1 MIENKLGIIQNSAD
15 GKIKIKRDLG
25 KNYCRRP
32 HLRERWKARE
42 ALCEEENTH
51 THKKMEGKMRKGQSC
66 LYLMDNVGQLVK
78 CATAIFSCV
87 DHYTVS
93 KSK

>member
-51 THKKMEGKMRKGQSC
+51 THKNGGEDEKGSV
-66 LYLMDNVGQLVK
+66 LPVPHG
-78 CATAIFSCV
+78 
-87 DHYTVS
+87 
-93 KSK
+93 

>member
-1 MIENKLGIIQNSAD
+1 MAKSKLKEILA
-15 GKIKIKRDLG
+15 

-32 HLRERWKARE
+32 HLRERWKAKE
-42 ALCEEENTH
+42 ALYEEH

-66 LYLMDNVGQLVK
+66 LYIMDNVRQLVK
-78 CATAIFSCV
+78 CTSAIFSCV

>member
-1 MIENKLGIIQNSAD
+1 MIENKLGNIQNSAD

-42 ALCEEENTH
+42 ALCEEKTH
-51 THKKMEGKMRKGQSC
+51 TQKKMEGKMRKGQSC
-66 LYLMDNVGQLVK
+66 LYLMDNVRPLVK
-78 CATAIFSCV
+78 CASAIFSCV